1 MRFSMENIHLS
12 QRSYSKIFRH
22 TSVRALESLL
32 QRIIGHASTMI
43 IVHTYTMIIVHL
55 CIMVKVCTMVTV
67 LACTMVIKH
76 AVLWTQYMR
85 VLWCAS
91 VVGIVCFLLNIKIYI
106 KHSLFSWG
114 DGRLD
119 AWTLGRLSAW
129 TLERL
134 NAWTFERLNAWTLE
148 RVNALNVWTCL
159 DTRKLLKIFCSVHY
173 FTAVWLSSYDM
184 SDVGQV
190 ADKNDVGNVSDK
202 SDTGKVA
209 DKKSSPQTIC
219 ADKKSTEDKH
229 VPPHIPQRKQE
240 KRRKHNKATHVKKT
254 INKPR
259 TSNQLKKMFDP
270 KRGPR
275 RDSEETSSS
284 YYTSSNDS

>member
-22 TSVRALESLL
+22 TSVRALEPLL
-32 QRIIGHASTMI
+32 QWIVGHASTMI

-55 CIMVKVCTMVTV
+55 CIMVKVCTMATV

-134 NAWTFERLNAWTLE
+134 MKRAFLARINFKRLEIA
-148 RVNALNVWTCL
+148 
-159 DTRKLLKIFCSVHY
+159 
-173 FTAVWLSSYDM
+173 
-184 SDVGQV
+184 
-190 ADKNDVGNVSDK
+190 
-202 SDTGKVA
+202 GKA
-209 DKKSSPQTIC
+209 
-219 ADKKSTEDKH
+219 STWSEWYRL
-229 VPPHIPQRKQE
+229 QQACR
-240 KRRKHNKATHVKKT
+240 
-254 INKPR
+254 
-259 TSNQLKKMFDP
+259 
-270 KRGPR
+270 KRGTLFIGHR
-275 RDSEETSSS
+275 YDAARECVTWD
-284 YYTSSNDS
+284 NLN